1 MHVGKMSE
9 GVLLLLKVLL
19 GFFFFS
25 VCVLIRSCSQFKL
38 LFGCTGVGS
47 CRNVFALK
55 LRETFDYLIALH
67 AYSAFL
73 GVKK

>member
-9 GVLLLLKVLL
+9 GFLLLLKVLL
-19 GFFFFS
+19 GFFFS

-47 CRNVFALK
+47 YRNVFALK